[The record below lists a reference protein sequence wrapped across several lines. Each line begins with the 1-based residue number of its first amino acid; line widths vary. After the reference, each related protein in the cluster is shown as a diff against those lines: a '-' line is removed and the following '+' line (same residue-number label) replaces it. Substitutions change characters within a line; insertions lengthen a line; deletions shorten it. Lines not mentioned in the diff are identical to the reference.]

1 MADGMWTLH
10 DDGTFELQ
18 EPYKTMLV
26 EAKVAAT
33 AAWHSGLI
41 GYLEGRSP
49 YTAQQLSD
57 ELVRRNRERPEGSIE
72 KFEEFVLE
80 ALAGDL

>member
-1 MADGMWTLH
+1 M
-10 DDGTFELQ
+10 
-18 EPYKTMLV
+18 EPYATMLD

-33 AAWHSGLI
+33 QAWHSGLI
-41 GYLEGRSP
+41 GYLEARSP

-57 ELVRRNRERPEGSIE
+57 ELVKRNRERDEGSIQ